1 MDFYTLHHNI
11 RNLNALVEKYPQ
23 GKEMKETLDE
33 LAKQISTRKYRVAVI
48 GEFKRG
54 KSSLVNCLLGTEI
67 LPTDIL
73 PTTAVINRIVYDTEQ
88 KIDIYYKDG
97 RTEVSSI
104 DSLSEYA
111 TKLDAEKEK
120 FAETIKEIIV
130 HYPSV
135 FGQNNIELL
144 DTPGLNDNE
153 RMTETTFEV
162 LDKIDTALVVISAQ
176 EPLSITEQNLI
187 CTLIE
192 QKDIYHL
199 TFVVTFIDRVSD
211 DAEEQDRLVD
221 TVKKRLQNNAYE
233 LFAKNHDDPELLAK
247 AERILK
253 SPAVFAVS
261 SKQAMQGF
269 IKGDNA
275 LIKKSRFSHFKLQL
289 TALLTANQEKDIVF
303 KSKRLGQETSATY
316 KSWHEEKLNDM
327 YLSLEDENNKLNLA
341 LEYLNFEQTNLI
353 NRIKITDDALNN
365 IPIFADPQNLSVSV
379 DMPAVLRKIFIK
391 HLSSQKRE
399 NYSADSLNKTIDSAV
414 KEAESSAEHFGAAYK
429 ERALS
434 GINLIQSKAEE
445 ACKSAYIDASSVK
458 KLFDEQNRS
467 TDFPTFRINGSFI
480 KEKTLSGGE
489 ECILAAYDQIL
500 AALEIYSQNVTD
512 YMDSQRAFLF
522 KCSNI
527 TLDEA
532 KKNIEMHQKNI
543 KTLNQNISNE
553 KSAYPDNQS
562 KVDEIT
568 RNILNT
574 L

>member
-1 MDFYTLHHNI
+1 MDFYSLHHNI
-11 RNLNALVEKYPQ
+11 CNLSGLVEKYPQ
-23 GKEMKETLDE
+23 GKDTKEELDG
-33 LAKQISTRKYRVAVI
+33 LANQISTRKYRVAVI

-88 KIDIYYKDG
+88 KLDIHYKDG
-97 RTEVSSI
+97 HTEVSDI
-104 DSLSEYA
+104 NSLSEYA
-111 TKLDAEKEK
+111 TKLDSEKEK

-153 RMTETTFEV
+153 SMTETTFEI

-211 DAEEQDRLVD
+211 DTEEQDRLVEVIK
-221 TVKKRLQNNAYE
+221 TRLQNDTYK
-233 LFAKNHDDPELLAK
+233 LFTKNHDDPELLEK
-247 AERILK
+247 AEKIL
-253 SPAVFAVS
+253 STPAVFAVS

-275 LIKKSRFSHFKLQL
+275 LIQKSRFSHFKLQL
-289 TALLTANQEKDIVF
+289 TTLLTANQEKDVFF
-303 KSKRLGQETSATY
+303 KSKRLGQETSDTY
-316 KSWHEEKLNDM
+316 KSWHEEKLNNM
-327 YLSLEDENNKLNLA
+327 YMTLEVENNKLNLVQ
-341 LEYLNFEQTNLI
+341 EYLNFEQTNLI
-353 NRIKITDDALNN
+353 NRIKANDDALNSTLV
-365 IPIFADPQNLSVSV
+365 FSDPHNLDSSV
-379 DMPAVLRKIFIK
+379 DIPDILKKIFIK
-391 HLSSQKRE
+391 HLSALKRD
-399 NYSADSLNKTIDSAV
+399 NYNADLFGKAIDSAV
-414 KEAESSAEHFGAAYK
+414 EEAESSVEHFSAAYK
-429 ERALS
+429 EKAIS
-434 GINLIQSKAEE
+434 GIKRIQNISAES
-445 ACKSAYIDASSVK
+445 CKRAYIDASHITK
-458 KLFDEQNRS
+458 MFDDQNRN
-467 TDFPTFRINGSFI
+467 TEFPTFRINGSFI

-553 KSAYPDNQS
+553 KSVYPENQA
-562 KVDEIT
+562 KVDELT